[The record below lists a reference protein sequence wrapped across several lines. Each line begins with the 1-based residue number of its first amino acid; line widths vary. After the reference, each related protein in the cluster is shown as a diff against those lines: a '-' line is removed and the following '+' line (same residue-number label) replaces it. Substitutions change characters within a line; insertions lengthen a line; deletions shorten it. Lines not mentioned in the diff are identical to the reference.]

1 MVQPATLGEEKDNN
15 FGSCLKRG
23 KNQKREQIKPLPI
36 QNLQASQIHLHPPR
50 YLHI

>member
-23 KNQKREQIKPLPI
+23 KNQKRESK
-36 QNLQASQIHLHPPR
+36 
-50 YLHI
+50 